1 MFDPLQTDIK
11 YLKGVGPLRAKTL
24 GEDLNIFTLRDLLY
38 NFPYKYIDRS
48 VIHQIKNLTDG
59 MPYVLL
65 RGQIVSKNI
74 EGTGRRERLVAL
86 FSDGTGYVEL
96 VWFNCIKTLEKKLAF
111 NHTYVLLG
119 KPTSFNGRI
128 SIAHPEL
135 EDAQTTESQPLTM
148 QPHYHTS
155 SVKALVHARWVNSWT
170 ALLTCFMASLLQR
183 RSLNT

>member
-65 RGQIVSKNI
+65 RGQIVSKI
-74 EGTGRRERLVAL
+74 SKEQGGVRG
-86 FSDGTGYVEL
+86 S
-96 VWFNCIKTLEKKLAF
+96 
-111 NHTYVLLG
+111 LLCFRTVRVMWSLCG
-119 KPTSFNGRI
+119 
-128 SIAHPEL
+128 SIASKRLKRNLPS
-135 EDAQTTESQPLTM
+135 TIPM
-148 QPHYHTS
+148 CY
-155 SVKALVHARWVNSWT
+155 
-170 ALLTCFMASLLQR
+170 
-183 RSLNT
+183 